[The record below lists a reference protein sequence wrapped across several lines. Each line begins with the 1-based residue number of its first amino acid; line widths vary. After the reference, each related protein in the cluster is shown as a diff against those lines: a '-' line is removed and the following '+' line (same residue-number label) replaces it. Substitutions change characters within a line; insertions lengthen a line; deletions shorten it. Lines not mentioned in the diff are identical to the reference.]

1 MVEEEEQY
9 FSVSV
14 RTTHKQSH
22 YIREVK
28 EKNLRSKVLGNLSF
42 FTFRKV
48 FENGFDT
55 DPTLQITLVF
65 KSIKLIRSR
74 VVCKGKLEASTAVS
88 LSW

>member
-1 MVEEEEQY
+1 MI
-9 FSVSV
+9 F
-14 RTTHKQSH
+14 
-22 YIREVK
+22 
-28 EKNLRSKVLGNLSF
+28 LFF

-55 DPTLQITLVF
+55 DPTLQIALVF

-88 LSW
+88 SSW